1 MKMSRELKLVLF
13 SDLFLTGDWSLITS
27 SELQAAASSCQT
39 STERLVYPARVDVYE
54 GDILK
59 LKDNLL
65 LGDKPNLD
73 LSHVAWINQ
82 RAL

>member
-13 SDLFLTGDWSLITS
+13 SNLFQTGDWSLITS
-27 SELQAAASSCQT
+27 SELQTAASSCQ
-39 STERLVYPARVDVYE
+39 STAERLVYPARVDVYE
-54 GDILK
+54 RDILK
-59 LKDNLL
+59 PRDKLL
-65 LGDKPNLD
+65 LGDEPNLG

>member
-13 SDLFLTGDWSLITS
+13 SDLFPTCDWSLITS
-27 SELQAAASSCQT
+27 SELQAAASSCQSSAT
-39 STERLVYPARVDVYE
+39 RLVYPARVDIYE
-54 GDILK
+54 RDILK
-59 LKDNLL
+59 PRDKLL
-65 LGDKPNLD
+65 LGDEPNLG

>member
-13 SDLFLTGDWSLITS
+13 SNLFQTGDWSLITS

-39 STERLVYPARVDVYE
+39 SAERLVYPARVDVYE
-54 GDILK
+54 RDILK
-59 LKDNLL
+59 PRDKLL
-65 LGDKPNLD
+65 LGDEPNLGR
-73 LSHVAWINQ
+73 SHVAWINQ